1 MMDTEIILQ
10 TARLLVEEFSERIET
25 PAPNWMNAYLRQPQD
40 VVTAAAALR
49 VKRLGYLAAITALD
63 VGIDAEQLEL
73 LYHFCTAR
81 VIISLRVY
89 LPKSSPIVPS
99 LSDMIPSAESFEREI
114 REMFGVQFIGLRNI
128 AHLYLPENWQE
139 AVYPLRKEFDPQQEP
154 IVS

>member
-1 MMDTEIILQ
+1 MDTETVLE

-25 PAPNWMNAYLRQPQD
+25 PTPTWMNVYLRQPED

-49 VKRLGYLAAITALD
+49 VKRLGYLATITALD
-63 VGIDAEQLEL
+63 PGVEVGQLEL
-73 LYHFCTAR
+73 LYHFCTGQ
-81 VIISLRVY
+81 VIVSLRVF
-89 LPKSSPIVPS
+89 LPKSSPAVPS

-128 AHLYLPENWQE
+128 AHLYLPENWQDTI
-139 AVYPLRKEFDPQQEP
+139 YPLRKEFDPQQEP